1 MRNETESFNV
11 IKFAGLTLGGGKGRK
26 TCLCILEYYVK
37 QNRLFLSEFHENIE
51 EKPRLTADTQII
63 KIFDKIKKNLAVV
76 GIDAPLKSPKCMRCK
91 LTCPG
96 LEKCEEPEIKWM
108 WKWHKKRS
116 PQKRPNKIFTPY
128 TERCVEQYVSTE
140 IDAPIYP
147 DHAFGSNK
155 GPLTARALFLKR
167 RMGKTN
173 TIEVMPKLSTW
184 VLGHE
189 IGLRPSQILFYK
201 NSTDGSVV
209 RQNFLNLWNEKEK
222 SFIYQKDF
230 KIMVKDVFA
239 FEAFICAYTAF
250 LSSKQLCEPR
260 PKGFPKNEAWIA
272 FPKLDGIVK

>member
-1 MRNETESFNV
+1 MKPSGESFDV

-37 QNRLFLSEFHENIE
+37 QERLFLSEFHENIE

-63 KIFDKIKKNLAVV
+63 KYLEKHKGSLAIV
-76 GIDAPLKSPKCMRCK
+76 GIDAPLKLPKCMRCK
-91 LTCPG
+91 LPCPG
-96 LEKCEEPEIKWM
+96 LEKCEEPEIRWM

-116 PQKRPNKIFTPY
+116 PQKRPNKIFTAY
-128 TERCVEQYVSTE
+128 TERCVEQYISTE
-140 IDAPIYP
+140 IKAEIYP

-155 GPLTARALFLKR
+155 GPLSARAFFLKR
-167 RMGKTN
+167 RMGN
-173 TIEVMPKLSTW
+173 IPAVEVMPKLSTW
-184 VLGHE
+184 VLGHD

-201 NSTDGSVV
+201 NTTEGTSV

-230 KIMVKDVFA
+230 KLMVKDVFA

-250 LSSKQLCEPR
+250 LSYHNLCEPR

-272 FPKLDGIVK
+272 FPTLKAELK